1 MPKSP
6 AHILLVDDDPL
17 LRRLFGAKLH
27 SAGFEVIY
35 AKDGAEGRETA
46 RRLQPDLILLDLDM
60 PVMGGMEAAQRLTS
74 EKATKN
80 IPIIFLTNV
89 DLSLEAQEMVKKG
102 KTGVVEYIQ
111 KGIDL
116 TEFVKI
122 IEKVLAGHN
131 S

>member
-1 MPKSP
+1 MYFGSNF
-6 AHILLVDDDPL
+6 
-17 LRRLFGAKLH
+17 RRSG
-27 SAGFEVIY
+27 IY

-60 PVMGGMEAAQRLTS
+60 PVMGGMEAAQRLKS
-74 EKATKN
+74 EKATRN
-80 IPIIFLTNV
+80 IPIVFLTNV

-116 TEFVKI
+116 NEFVKI
-122 IEKVLAGHN
+122 IEKVLADQK